1 MIMLWVSVGIV
12 SVVAPGLVFFAI
24 RGNAVR
30 IRTAEDIIGRIQPLD
45 LVAFLNLVDAAEED
59 YLRNNLPAAAFRV
72 VHRARLLAASAYV
85 HTVASN
91 AALLLRLGDAA
102 RQSSDAPI
110 VEAGRVL
117 AASALRLRISA
128 MAALVQIYA
137 GMVLPGRNVSLG
149 AIAESYRELTGSVT
163 RLGRM
168 QQPERTSA
176 IYSVL

>member
-24 RGNAVR
+24 RGKAVR

-45 LVAFLNLVDAAEED
+45 LVAFLNLVDVAEED
-59 YLRNNLPAAAFRV
+59 YLRNNLPTTVFRV
-72 VHRARLLAASAYV
+72 VHRARLLAAATYV
-85 HTVASN
+85 RTAASN
-91 AALLLRLGDAA
+91 ASLLLRLGDAA
-102 RQSSDAPI
+102 RQSSDVAI
-110 VEAGRVL
+110 AEAGRVL

-137 GMVLPGRNVSLG
+137 GMALPGRNVSLG
-149 AIAESYRELTGSVT
+149 AIAEGYRELTGSVT

-168 QQPERTSA
+168 QQPGRTSA
-176 IYSVL
+176 IYSAL